1 MKHLRVFNFA
11 IRLITIYP
19 TFPTHQTFKNFYID
33 VQKSHS
39 CKKWREIPRWKRN
52 CKEKEKFTLEC
63 SSDWGATCSRN
74 RIAIGQVSTFR
85 SLLSLFV
92 LPRARCDA
100 RTETT
105 MELSKLRGEV
115 ENGKHG
121 WLGPKETSRRSRR
134 IAARLHEISKNTE
147 LPAKTLPAR
156 LLFPC
161 HRAPSLGEPADPFQV
176 SNSSFSKFRFILSI
190 SNFPIVRFSWIYR
203 IKVTFIKVD
212 RMDNEKSLRDRDVQT
227 KSWLLIA
234 QTCRLWSKKVSR

>member
-1 MKHLRVFNFA
+1 MARN
-11 IRLITIYP
+11 
-19 TFPTHQTFKNFYID
+19 
-33 VQKSHS
+33 SS
-39 CKKWREIPRWKRN
+39 WKRN

-161 HRAPSLGEPADPFQV
+161 HRAPSLGGPADPFQV

-190 SNFPIVRFSWIYR
+190 FPSFV
-203 IKVTFIKVD
+203 
-212 RMDNEKSLRDRDVQT
+212 SLGY
-227 KSWLLIA
+227 IE
-234 QTCRLWSKKVSR
+234 

>member
-11 IRLITIYP
+11 IRLTTTYP

-39 CKKWREIPRWKRN
+39 CEKWREIPRWKRN

-161 HRAPSLGEPADPFQV
+161 LWGDRQIR
-176 SNSSFSKFRFILSI
+176 SKFPTLLFPSFVSYYQFSHRSFLLDI
-190 SNFPIVRFSWIYR
+190 SN
-203 IKVTFIKVD
+203 
-212 RMDNEKSLRDRDVQT
+212 KSDFYKGR
-227 KSWLLIA
+227 
-234 QTCRLWSKKVSR
+234 

>member
-11 IRLITIYP
+11 IRLITTYP

-39 CKKWREIPRWKRN
+39 CKKSRNSSWKRN

-161 HRAPSLGEPADPFQV
+161 LWGGPADPFQV

-227 KSWLLIA
+227 KSWLLKLVD
-234 QTCRLWSKKVSR
+234 CDRKKYQDNKI

>member
-11 IRLITIYP
+11 IRLTTTYP

-161 HRAPSLGEPADPFQV
+161 HRAPSLGGTGRSVPSFQLFFFQV
-176 SNSSFSKFRFILSI
+176 SFHII
-190 SNFPIVRFSWIYR
+190 NFPIVRFSWIYR
-203 IKVTFIKVD
+203 IKVT
-212 RMDNEKSLRDRDVQT
+212 L
-227 KSWLLIA
+227 
-234 QTCRLWSKKVSR
+234 

>member
-11 IRLITIYP
+11 IRLTTTYP

-105 MELSKLRGEV
+105 MELSKLWGEV

-161 HRAPSLGEPADPFQV
+161 LWGDRQIR
-176 SNSSFSKFRFILSI
+176 SKFPTLLFPSFVSYYQFSHRSFLLDI
-190 SNFPIVRFSWIYR
+190 SNKSD
-203 IKVTFIKVD
+203 FIKVD